1 MNIIGTGS
9 ALPNKTVT
17 NEMLAKFLDT
27 NDEWISTRTGIKTRR
42 VLSTETLVDLAMEA
56 SNKAIAS
63 ARITPDDIDFIICSN
78 VANNFV
84 TPQLS
89 TIVQGTIGTH
99 CPCIDLN
106 GACAGFI
113 YALQIADS
121 FLRTDK
127 AKNILVL
134 CAEEPTKFC
143 NWKERSTSILFG
155 DGAGAV
161 VVNGDV
167 DALQS
172 IRLTANSKTDVLYYR
187 LPMEQTPFQQDNEE
201 YNPLVMKGKDVFKL
215 AVTSSC
221 QDVDIVLK
229 EAGLNPDD
237 ISHYLMHQANLR
249 IIKSIQ
255 EHLNQPEEKFPSNLE
270 RYGNTS
276 SASIPIL
283 IDELSRKG
291 KLAENEYIL
300 LSAFGAGFVTG
311 ACILQW
317 HKIKYPHIKTEVKEA
332 RLQQAATADAMPE
345 NTFKLQSKNE
355 DAGIEK

>member
-27 NDEWISTRTGIKTRR
+27 SDEWISSRTGIKTRR

-63 ARITPDDIDFIICSN
+63 ARITPADIDFIICSN

-89 TIVQGTIGTH
+89 TIVQGAIGTQ

-121 FLRTDK
+121 FLRTDR
-127 AKNILVL
+127 AKNILIL

-143 NWKERSTSILFG
+143 NWKERDTSILFG

-167 DALQS
+167 PSLKS

-187 LPMEQTPFQQDNEE
+187 LPMEQTPFQKDNEE
-201 YNPLVMKGKDVFKL
+201 YNPLVMKGKDVFKI

-221 QDVDIVLK
+221 KDADVVLK
-229 EAGLNPDD
+229 EAGLGPDD
-237 ISHYLMHQANLR
+237 IKHYLLHQANMR
-249 IIKSIQ
+249 IITSIQ
-255 EHLNQPEEKFPSNLE
+255 EHLKQPAEKFPSNLE

-291 KLAENEYIL
+291 KLEDGEHIL

-311 ACILQW
+311 ACVLQW
-317 HKIKYPHIKTEVKEA
+317 HKIKYPRLKAEEKEA
-332 RLQQAATADAMPE
+332 ALQTAVNAEAMPE
-345 NTFKLQSKNE
+345 NTYKLQQAKEEEN
-355 DAGIEK
+355 K